1 MSIAYVFLTTEAG
14 SEGEVLKNVR
24 MLKEVKEAYVVYGI
38 YDIVIKVKANSMDEL
53 KDLILSK
60 IRKITRIRST
70 LTIIL
75 LE

>member
-1 MSIAYVFLTTEAG
+1 MSIAFVFLTTEAG
-14 SEGEVLKNVR
+14 SEGEVLTNLRK
-24 MLKEVKEAYVVYGI
+24 LKEVKEAYCVYGI

-60 IRKITRIRST
+60 VRKINRIRST

>member
-1 MSIAYVFLTTEAG
+1 MSIAFVFLTTEAS
-14 SEGEVLKNVR
+14 SEGEVLTNLRK
-24 MLKEVKEAYVVYGI
+24 LKEVKEAYVVYGI
-38 YDIVIKVKANSMDEL
+38 YDIVIKVKANSMGEL

-60 IRKITRIRST
+60 VRKINRIRST